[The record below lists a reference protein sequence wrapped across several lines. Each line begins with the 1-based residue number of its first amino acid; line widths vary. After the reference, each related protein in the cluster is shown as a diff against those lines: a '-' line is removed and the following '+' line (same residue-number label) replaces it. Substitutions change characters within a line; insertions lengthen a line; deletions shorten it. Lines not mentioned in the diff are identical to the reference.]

1 MSWGKGRISFSIL
14 CPSAL
19 DSASG
24 VDMFM
29 ALDDG
34 SHDFHESA
42 WTEMIVS
49 KISLTWVM
57 TISRGVPLGQYVQ
70 RDRTNSL

>member
-1 MSWGKGRISFSIL
+1 
-14 CPSAL
+14 
-19 DSASG
+19 
-24 VDMFM
+24 MFM